1 MKTPSEILS
10 GGARLRIAAAAG
22 RLGLILAL
30 GLLAGCA
37 GNPGAEEPEMAA
49 GASFG
54 PGYPPGSALWGEDE
68 RVAYRTAFV
77 TGMQDQREGY
87 RFDDDRGA
95 LVRDESERG
104 FYRQGYR
111 HGYYHDQ
118 TVRRQERQNQA
129 LDSQEPVTGGEAPYR

>member
-1 MKTPSEILS
+1 
-10 GGARLRIAAAAG
+10 
-22 RLGLILAL
+22 
-30 GLLAGCA
+30 
-37 GNPGAEEPEMAA
+37 MAA

-54 PGYPPGSALWGEDE
+54 PGYPPGSAVWGEEE

-95 LVRDESERG
+95 LVLDESVRG

-111 HGYYHDQ
+111 HGYYRDE
-118 TVRRQERQNQA
+118 VLRRHERQNPAEA
-129 LDSQEPVTGGEAPYR
+129 LP

>member
-1 MKTPSEILS
+1 MAD
-10 GGARLRIAAAAG
+10 GAA
-22 RLGLILAL
+22 RLGLMLAL

-37 GNPGAEEPEMAA
+37 GNPGVEPPDP

-54 PGYPPGSALWGEDE
+54 PGYPPGSAVWGEEE

-77 TGMQDQREGY
+77 TGRQDQREGY

-95 LVRDESERG
+95 LVLDESARG

-118 TVRRQERQNQA
+118 AVRRQERQDGAAGQ
-129 LDSQEPVTGGEAPYR
+129 P